1 MLWGSASSHWA
12 RSLCSKG
19 RCDQPPPEKLMINL
33 LVDLDGT
40 ITDPAPGMISAYRF
54 ALERMGVAPPPAED
68 LLWIIGP
75 PTRRSF
81 PKLLRPNQDVEEAVR
96 LYRERYG
103 ADGLF
108 EARVYDGM
116 PQALQ
121 ALRALPARLLVC
133 TAKPQVFAV
142 PILEHFGLTSVFTGV
157 YGPDLEGRLD
167 DKGLLIGRMIE
178 EENIAPART
187 IMVGDRANDVRAAAR
202 HGIPTVGA
210 LWGYGGCE
218 ELTDAGAAVLCEA
231 PGHLPASVTELVR

>member
-1 MLWGSASSHWA
+1 MISP
-12 RSLCSKG
+12 SLE
-19 RCDQPPPEKLMINL
+19 RLVIN

-40 ITDPAPGMISAYRF
+40 ITDPAPGMIGAYRF

-68 LLWIIGP
+68 LLWIIGS

-103 ADGLF
+103 AGGLF

-116 PQALQ
+116 PEALQ
-121 ALRALPARLLVC
+121 ALRLLPARLFVC
-133 TAKPQVFAV
+133 TAKPHTFAV
-142 PILEHFGLTSVFTGV
+142 PVLAHFGLTSLFTGI

-167 DKGLLIGRMIE
+167 DKGLLISRMIE
-178 EENIAPART
+178 KESLDPTRT
-187 IMVGDRANDVRAAAR
+187 VMIGDRANDVRAAAR

-210 LWGYGGCE
+210 LWGYGGRE
-218 ELTDAGAAVLCEA
+218 ELTEAGAAVLCQS
-231 PGHLPASVTELVR
+231 PCDLLSTVTELVRG